1 LTNPLSVAAIA
12 IMPHGPAQGTD
23 ALTSMPNGSAYGL
36 GSLGAA
42 TTQYYDDNIAPIKI
56 TTGTGTSASGTALLY
71 LVVSE
76 DNSIWTN
83 GINPAVNSDQS
94 GHLVGLNPLFTIPAN
109 ADTTA
114 FYFPEFTI
122 ASVLGYMPSFWS
134 VVVWNQS
141 GATFNATAG
150 NFFAS
155 HSLISFV

>member
-56 TTGTGTSASGTALLY
+56 TTATGTSASGVALLF

-76 DNSIWTN
+76 DNTNWTN
-83 GINPAVNSDQS
+83 GINPAVNTDQS
-94 GHLVGLNPLFTIPAN
+94 GKLTGINPLFTVSAN
-109 ADTTA
+109 VDSTA
-114 FYFPEFTI
+114 FFFPEFTV
-122 ASVLGYMPSFWS
+122 ASVLGYMPSFWA

-141 GATFNATAG
+141 GAAFNATAG

-155 HSLISFV
+155 HSLISFS